1 MLWWVYIWM
10 QLQLIRTGV
19 TDCPYR
25 VNSVVHSSSEKF
37 QKLKRC
43 RDCALSIRET
53 SYLNVVQF
61 TWVQF
66 SRSVESDSL
75 RRHESKHAR
84 PPCPSPTPGIH
95 PNSCPLTR
103 WCHPAISSSVV
114 PFSSCPQSF
123 PASGSFQMSQL
134 FTWGG
139 QSTGV
144 SALASFLPKK
154 THGWSPSEWTGWISL
169 QSKGLSRV
177 FSNTA
182 VQKHQFLGTQLSSQ
196 SNSHIHTW
204 PLEKP

>member
-95 PNSCPLTR
+95 PNSCPWSR

-114 PFSSCPQSF
+114 PFSSCPQSSQHRSF
-123 PASGSFQMSQL
+123 PMIQL
-134 FTWGG
+134 FTCGG
-139 QSTGV
+139 QTTGI
-144 SALASFLPKK
+144 SALASALPKLGHRSGK
-154 THGWSPSEWTGWISL
+154 AYMKWNLLMTHFENLYLFGCTGPSLWEVG
-169 QSKGLSRV
+169 
-177 FSNTA
+177 
-182 VQKHQFLGTQLSSQ
+182 SSV
-196 SNSHIHTW
+196 I
-204 PLEKP
+204 LVIFRFFDCDM

>member
-66 SRSVESDSL
+66 SGSVESDSL

-95 PNSCPLTR
+95 PNSCPWSR

-114 PFSSCPQSF
+114 PFSSCPQSL
-123 PASGSFQMSQL
+123 PAS
-134 FTWGG
+134 
-139 QSTGV
+139 
-144 SALASFLPKK
+144 
-154 THGWSPSEWTGWISL
+154 
-169 QSKGLSRV
+169 V
-177 FSNTA
+177 FSNDSPL
-182 VQKHQFLGTQLSSQ
+182 HMR
-196 SNSHIHTW
+196 W
-204 PLEKP
+204 PNYWNFSFSISPSKIRPQIGKGIYEVKFAYDTF